1 MKRTLTF
8 AVALA
13 AGAVLL
19 AAGPVSAA
27 RKTTAPTAVTVVMH
41 DPGCHWFSVNGA
53 FKRTLTVK
61 GPAVLTNLD
70 EASLDI
76 VGGKSGMHVAKIGRP
91 VTLARGTYKIVMVN
105 QANDDNVL
113 TLFVK

>member
-19 AAGPVSAA
+19 TAGPVSAA
-27 RKTTAPTAVTVVMH
+27 KTTASTAVTVVMH

-61 GPAVLTNLD
+61 GPVVLTNEDMATLN
-70 EASLDI
+70 I
-76 VGGKSGMHVAKIGRP
+76 VGGKSGMHADRVGKQIR
-91 VTLARGTYKIVMVN
+91 LARGTYR
-105 QANDDNVL
+105 
-113 TLFVK
+113 

>member
-8 AVALA
+8 AVALV

-19 AAGPVSAA
+19 TAGPVSAA
-27 RKTTAPTAVTVVMH
+27 KTTAPTAVTVVMH
-41 DPGCHWFSVNGA
+41 DPGCHWFSVNGV
-53 FKRTLTVK
+53 FKRTLAVK

-70 EASLDI
+70 EATLDI
-76 VGGKSGMHVAKIGRP
+76 VGGKSGMHVAKIGKP
-91 VTLARGTYKIVMVN
+91 VTLARGTYKIVMVG

-113 TLFVK
+113 TLVVR